1 MKMTSV
7 PNPIYGDIS
16 SSIDEELQRSTQSSE
31 SAVGELDIVVRRRKI
46 IFACRAAVTG
56 SIGGLLLGYDLGV
69 ISGAL
74 PMLANEFDLSVYQQ
88 ELVTSLMLVGCAIG
102 ACFGGIICDKIG
114 RKRTVYVVCLI
125 FLLGSVIMTLS
136 RSISV
141 LYFGRIVIGFGVS
154 VSAIVDIS
162 YLTEISP
169 PEFRGAVVGTNELMI
184 TVGVL
189 LAFLIDFIFM
199 GVTGGWRYMFAFPII
214 LLTLWGSLMACLP
227 ESPRWLLVKGRT
239 EEALRVFRITCGGSE
254 SDAQKEF
261 ERADASIQASRV
273 AKSSTLFSVVCKEWR
288 LSMVVSIS
296 LMLLQQ
302 FSGHGPVLTYAPE
315 LFAKTG

>member
-1 MKMTSV
+1 MSIQ
-7 PNPIYGDIS
+7 NPMHGDGS
-16 SSIDEELQRSTQSSE
+16 SSADRQSSE
-31 SAVGELDIVVRRRKI
+31 YLNRLVHRRKI
-46 IFACRAAVTG
+46 VFACRAALTG

-74 PMLANEFDLSVYQQ
+74 PMLVKEFNLSIYQE

-102 ACFGGIICDKIG
+102 ACFGGIICDRIG
-114 RKRTVYVVCLI
+114 RKRTVYLACF
-125 FLLGSVIMTLS
+125 FLLFGSITMALS
-136 RSISV
+136 NSITETY
-141 LYFGRIVIGFGVS
+141 LGRIVIGFGVA

-169 PEFRGAVVGTNELMI
+169 PEYRGAVVGTNELMV

-189 LAFLIDFIFM
+189 LAFLIDYVFM
-199 GVTGGWRYMFAFPII
+199 GVTKGWRLMFAFPI
-214 LLTLWGSLMACLP
+214 LLVVLWWTLMSRMP

-239 EEALRVFRITCGGSE
+239 EEAMAVFRITCGGSE
-254 SDAQKEF
+254 SDALREF
-261 ERADASIQASRV
+261 QHADASIQASKV
-273 AKSSTLFSVVCKEWR
+273 AASSTLLSTVCKEWR
-288 LSMVVSIS
+288 LSMVVSIG

-315 LFAKTG
+315 LFTRTG

>member
-1 MKMTSV
+1 MKLKMIPI
-7 PNPIYGDIS
+7 PNPMHGDIS
-16 SSIDEELQRSTQSSE
+16 SSTDMQSSE
-31 SAVGELDIVVRRRKI
+31 SAVAELNRLIHRRKI
-46 IFACRAAVTG
+46 VFACRAAFTG

-74 PMLANEFDLSVYQQ
+74 PMLRKEFHLSIFQQ
-88 ELVTSLMLVGCAIG
+88 ELVTSLMLIGCAIG
-102 ACFGGIICDKIG
+102 ACFGGFICDRIG
-114 RKRTVYVVCLI
+114 RKRTVYIVCFI
-125 FLLGSVIMTLS
+125 FLLGSVIMALS
-136 RSISV
+136 ESISAIY
-141 LYFGRIVIGFGVS
+141 LGRIVIGFGVA

-169 PEFRGAVVGTNELMI
+169 PEYRGAVVGTNELMI

-199 GVTGGWRYMFAFPII
+199 GVHQGWRLMFAFPI
-214 LLTLWGSLMACLP
+214 LLVILWGTLMSRLP

-239 EEALRVFRITCGGSE
+239 EEALAVFRITCGGSE
-254 SDAQKEF
+254 SDALKEF
-261 ERADASIQASRV
+261 QHADASIQTSRV
-273 AKSSTLFSVVCKEWR
+273 ASSSTLLSVVCKEWR
-288 LSMVVSIS
+288 LSMIVSIS

-315 LFAKTG
+315 LFGKTG